1 MNWTKATI
9 QELCAVIMGGEATEE
24 EYEAAGAELMNELE
38 EIWESW
44 DYHLEEALIR
54 ADQIVRLM
62 FKEAKMFRVP

>member
-1 MNWTKATI
+1 
-9 QELCAVIMGGEATEE
+9 
-24 EYEAAGAELMNELE
+24 MNELE

-62 FKEAKMFRVP
+62 FKEAKMFRVPQEQQEAFFRGKLQELMVRVARNVEKDE

>member
-1 MNWTKATI
+1 
-9 QELCAVIMGGEATEE
+9 
-24 EYEAAGAELMNELE
+24 MNELE

-62 FKEAKMFRVP
+62 FKEAKMFRVPQEQQDRFFREKMRELMKRVAAKGGQEA

>member
-1 MNWTKATI
+1 
-9 QELCAVIMGGEATEE
+9 
-24 EYEAAGAELMNELE
+24 MNELE

-62 FKEAKMFRVP
+62 FKEVKMFRVPQEKQERFFREKMQELMARVTTNAEKDE